1 MKIRIIHY
9 LIYLCIFLGF
19 NYVGFAQTATIDVR
33 KLKDSHLKNELNC
46 YWTDDNFEF
55 FNRTPHRK
63 EMAVKHDSIF
73 TIKFDKGIDFRF
85 ITLKT
90 GNEKNAEKII
100 LLDYIIFPGDSVV
113 ISEEDDRLVFSGI
126 GAEIMNLQYQL
137 SRIEKTVSFP
147 NFVYKKIDLVDK
159 QPELSSILHD
169 KLQSLLQ
176 YNYMKRDSQL
186 IVLDRNMNVLDKSSY
201 RLLKLNIIGKIEQN
215 LLTQL
220 IMVFHRIS
228 KENPN
233 LENEKSLFIQE
244 YLRRNTRLHEVHDM
258 NFFQAN
264 EMENYFMERMRLR
277 KWLGTAFEKEW
288 DAGMMKQES
297 LDRIYYRYFFQN
309 YTKMDDDQ
317 QSNIVSNVSSNK
329 YRDAI
334 QLFRVQTAQGQL
346 LPDFKLMDTS
356 GNLVQFSDLRGKII
370 VLDFWFTGC
379 ANCKVLHEEMKVVR
393 KELGDVKDLCFV
405 NISID
410 EDMEKWKNSVQSGSY
425 SDSSDISLYTMG
437 EKSLHPIIKF
447 FNVISYPRQVILDK
461 EMRIVTTQVPRPS
474 SQEQA
479 TALVSLI
486 KSIK

>member
-1 MKIRIIHY
+1 MKIRIIHH
-9 LIYLCIFLGF
+9 LIYLCIFFGCHHI
-19 NYVGFAQTATIDVR
+19 GFAQTATIDIR
-33 KLKDSHLKNELNC
+33 KLKDSNLKNELNC

-63 EMAVKHDSIF
+63 NMAVKHDSIF
-73 TIKFDKGIDFRF
+73 TIKFDKGIDHRY

-90 GNEKNAEKII
+90 GNEKNADKI
-100 LLDYIIFPGDSVV
+100 LLLDFLIFPGDSVV
-113 ISEEDDRLVFSGI
+113 ISEEDDRLVFYGI

-137 SRIEKTVSFP
+137 NRIEKTVSFP
-147 NFVYKKIDLVDK
+147 HFLNKKIDLVEK
-159 QPELSSILHD
+159 EPELSSILHD

-186 IVLDRNMNVLDKSSY
+186 VVLDHYINQIDKNSY
-201 RLLKLNIIGKIEQN
+201 RLLKLNIIGKNEQN

-220 IMVFHRIS
+220 IMVFYRS
-228 KENPN
+228 SRENPT
-233 LENEKSLFIQE
+233 LENEKSLFIKE
-244 YLRRNTRLHEVHDM
+244 YLRRNTRLHEVTDK

-277 KWLGTAFEKEW
+277 KWLGTAFEKEREYR
-288 DAGMMKQES
+288 MIKQES

-309 YTKMDDDQ
+309 YSKMDDTQ
-317 QSNIVSNVSSNK
+317 QAKIVSNISSKK
-329 YRDAI
+329 YRDAV
-334 QLFRVQTAQGQL
+334 QLFRIQTTQGQL

-379 ANCKVLHEEMKVVR
+379 ANCKVLHEEMKAVR

-410 EDMEKWKNSVQSGSY
+410 EDMEKWKKSVQSGSY

-474 SQEQA
+474 SEEQA

>member
-9 LIYLCIFLGF
+9 LINLCIFFGCHHI
-19 NYVGFAQTATIDVR
+19 GFAQTATIDIR
-33 KLKDSHLKNELNC
+33 KLKDSNLKNELNC

-63 EMAVKHDSIF
+63 NKALKHDSIF
-73 TIKFDKGIDFRF
+73 TIKFDKGIDHRY

-90 GNEKNAEKII
+90 GNEKNADKI
-100 LLDYIIFPGDSVV
+100 LLLDFLIFLGDSVV
-113 ISEEDDRLVFSGI
+113 ISEEDDRLVFNGI

-147 NFVYKKIDLVDK
+147 HYVNKKIDLVEK
-159 QPELSSILHD
+159 EPELSSILHD

-186 IVLDRNMNVLDKSSY
+186 IVLDRYINQIDKNSY
-201 RLLKLNIIGKIEQN
+201 RLLKLNIIGKNEQN

-220 IMVFHRIS
+220 IMVFYRIS

-244 YLRRNTRLHEVHDM
+244 YLRRNTRLHEVTNK

-288 DAGMMKQES
+288 DYGMMKQES

-309 YTKMDDDQ
+309 YSKMDDAQ
-317 QSNIVSNVSSNK
+317 QAKILSNISCEK
-329 YRDAI
+329 YIDAV
-334 QLFRVQTAQGQL
+334 QLFRVQTTQGQL

-379 ANCKVLHEEMKVVR
+379 ANCKVLHEEMKAVR

-410 EDMEKWKNSVQSGSY
+410 EDMEKWKKSVQSGSY